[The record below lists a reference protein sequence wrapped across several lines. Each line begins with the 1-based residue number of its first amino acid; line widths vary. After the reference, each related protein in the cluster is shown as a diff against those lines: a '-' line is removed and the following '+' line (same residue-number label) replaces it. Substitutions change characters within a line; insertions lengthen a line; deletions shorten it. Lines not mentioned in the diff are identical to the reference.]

1 MLVARL
7 ELGTLHCRICFDG
20 KQTFLD
26 EDAPEEI
33 RSRVEPYLSQDLE
46 YKTPTWVDGQKVVEV
61 HRVAPGTRDHFSV
74 LVWHYLPHRAR
85 VRVSV
90 VKNEGDGEADV
101 TANPVEE

>member
-7 ELGTLHCRICFDG
+7 ELGTLHCRLCFDG
-20 KQTFLD
+20 KHTFLD
-26 EDAPEEI
+26 DDAPEEI
-33 RSRVEPYLSQDLE
+33 KARVEPYLSQTLE
-46 YKTPTWVDGQKVVEV
+46 YKTRTWVDGEKVVEV
-61 HRVAPGTRDHFSV
+61 HQAAPGTRDHFSV

-101 TANPVEE
+101 TPAAAEE

>member
-7 ELGTLHCRICFDG
+7 ELGTLHGRICFDG
-20 KQTFLD
+20 KRTFLKD
-26 EDAPEEI
+26 TAEEI
-33 RSRVEPYLSQDLE
+33 RVRVEPFLDQELE
-46 YKTPTWVDGQKVVEV
+46 YKTSSWVDGQKVREV

-90 VKNEGDGEADV
+90 VKNEGEGEADV
-101 TANPVEE
+101 MPNEK